1 MNIAQHF
8 TMQSTPDQLN
18 LVHEVK
24 ISIFGEKA
32 LIDDG
37 CDYAYRETIEGAREL
52 ARALLNKGYKFI

>member
-1 MNIAQHF
+1 MTTAQHF
-8 TMQSTPDQLN
+8 TMQSTPKLN